1 MNLQRDFI
9 WTNLQKESLIESIIL
24 KRFIPPLSVI
34 LTVDDVYQIIDG
46 KQRLSTLINYLEDGF
61 TYCGYF
67 YNELP
72 QQYKNEIN
80 KFFIT
85 SHMLFEDYGRKI
97 PDKVKIEWFKWIN
110 FSGTIQD
117 EEHMNRLEM

>member
-1 MNLQRDFI
+1 M
-9 WTNLQKESLIESIIL
+9 
-24 KRFIPPLSVI
+24 
-34 LTVDDVYQIIDG
+34 
-46 KQRLSTLINYLEDGF
+46 EDGF